1 MAHCLGATS
10 VEPDAG
16 LREVHHLATARGI
29 RPRWEHC
36 EALLVANHK
45 PPGEQGL
52 SRLTDF
58 PCLRTPATRVPAVS
72 AGHAIALRR
81 DP

>member
-10 VEPDAG
+10 VERDAG
-16 LREVHHLATARGI
+16 LREVHQLLAHGI
-29 RPRWEHC
+29 RQRWEHC
-36 EALLVANHK
+36 ETLLGANHK
-45 PPGEQGL
+45 PPGEQ
-52 SRLTDF
+52 SRLSGF
-58 PCLRTPATRVPAVS
+58 PRLRTPATRVPAVS

>member
-10 VEPDAG
+10 VERDAG
-16 LREVHHLATARGI
+16 LREVHQQPTASVRGGSI
-29 RPRWEHC
+29 AR
-36 EALLVANHK
+36 LLGANHK
-45 PPGEQGL
+45 PPGEQ
-52 SRLTDF
+52 SRLTGF
-58 PCLRTPATRVPAVS
+58 PRLRTPATRVPAVS